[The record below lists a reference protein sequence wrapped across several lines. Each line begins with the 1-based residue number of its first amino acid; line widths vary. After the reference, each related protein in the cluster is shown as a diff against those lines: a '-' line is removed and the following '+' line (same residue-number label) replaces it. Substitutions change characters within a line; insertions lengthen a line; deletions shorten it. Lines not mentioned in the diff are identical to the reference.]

1 MKVGLDFDNTI
12 VSYDKIFHCV
22 ALEQSLI
29 SDDIKASKIA
39 VRDYLRQRGLNDIWT
54 ELQGYVYGKRMLD
67 ADIFPG
73 FKAFLQFSKD
83 NDIEIII
90 VSHKTI
96 YPYKGE
102 KYNLHDAAR
111 EFISEILTKDGKDLI
126 RADNIFFE
134 LTQNTK
140 ASRIANESC
149 DFFVDD
155 LPEIFQ
161 LDNFPTKPIKIL
173 FDPEANYADLNNQDL
188 RVCKD
193 WEMITQVISNDIP
206 TR

>member
-39 VRDYLRQRGLNDIWT
+39 VRDYLRQRDQNDIWT

-111 EFISEILTKDGKDLI
+111 EFISEILTQDGKDLI

-161 LDNFPTKPIKIL
+161 LDNFPIKPIKIL
-173 FDPEANYADLNNQDL
+173 FDPEANHADLNNQDL

-193 WEMITQVISNDIP
+193 WEMITQLISNDIP
-206 TR
+206 RR